1 MDIIELTTTAI
12 IGSNNL
18 NKDKVSKQLS
28 KQFKNSIILNNNPK
42 YNYTVR
48 EYILNYTDKIN
59 NIKFKTY
66 KIDKLFDFSF
76 NTLSMG
82 EKQLVQIVTM
92 LLSDYETIII
102 NDALSMITNNR
113 IFRRLKTYKNKT
125 IIYITSN
132 KEDIVYFKRTM
143 LLDNKVLLHDDTI
156 KLMEEEK
163 SFKLISQDLPFM
175 ASLSLKLKYY
185 DLINKPILN
194 MDRMVDKIWK

>member
-66 KIDKLFDFSF
+66 KINKLFDFSF

-92 LLSDYETIII
+92 LLSNYETIII

>member
-185 DLINKPILN
+185 DLIDKPILN

>member
-12 IGSNNL
+12 IGSNSL
-18 NKDKVSKQLS
+18 NKDKVSKQLE

-59 NIKFKTY
+59 SIKFKTY

-92 LLSDYETIII
+92 LLSNYETIII

-163 SFKLISQDLPFM
+163 SFKLIFQDLPFM

>member
-12 IGSNNL
+12 IGSNSL
-18 NKDKVSKQLS
+18 NKDKVSKQLE

-59 NIKFKTY
+59 SIKFKTY

-92 LLSDYETIII
+92 LLSNYETIII

>member
-18 NKDKVSKQLS
+18 NKDKVSKKLS

-185 DLINKPILN
+185 DLIDKPILN

>member
-92 LLSDYETIII
+92 LLSNYETIII

>member
-1 MDIIELTTTAI
+1 M
-12 IGSNNL
+12 
-18 NKDKVSKQLS
+18 
-28 KQFKNSIILNNNPK
+28 
-42 YNYTVR
+42 R

-59 NIKFKTY
+59 SIKFKTY

-92 LLSDYETIII
+92 LLSNYETIII

-163 SFKLISQDLPFM
+163 SFKLIFQDLPFM

>member
-12 IGSNNL
+12 IGSNSL
-18 NKDKVSKQLS
+18 NKDKVSKQLE

-48 EYILNYTDKIN
+48 EYILNYTDKIDS
-59 NIKFKTY
+59 IKFKTY

-92 LLSDYETIII
+92 LLADYETIII

>member
-92 LLSDYETIII
+92 LLSNYETIII

-163 SFKLISQDLPFM
+163 SFKLIFQDLPFM